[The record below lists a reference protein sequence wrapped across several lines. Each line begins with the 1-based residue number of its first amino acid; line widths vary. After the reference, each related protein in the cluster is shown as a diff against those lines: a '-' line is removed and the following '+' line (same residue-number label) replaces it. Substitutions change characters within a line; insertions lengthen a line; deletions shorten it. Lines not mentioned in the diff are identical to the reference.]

1 MIGAARSPGGSVAA
15 VVPELPHHSAD
26 VNRDDGAASSGL
38 ILSER
43 YRLDQRLAIGG
54 MAEVWEGTDLLLERK
69 VAVKVLHR
77 HLQADPAFVERFRRE
92 ALAVARLHHP
102 GIVGVYDTSS
112 DADLEAI
119 ILELVRGPT
128 LRHHL
133 DASGP
138 LSPLETVE
146 IGISLSGAL
155 VVAHAAGLVHRDI
168 KPANVLL
175 GDERTML
182 TDFGI
187 AKALDA
193 SEHTATGTMLGS
205 AGYLAPEQVD
215 GRAVDARSDLF
226 SLGVVLYECATAQRP
241 WDADNA
247 AAVALARLR
256 EPPPALRSVDSSVP
270 AELEE
275 IVLWCLAREPE
286 ERPQNATD
294 LREALGQARRAL
306 GGGNRPADAMAAPV
320 ARRGPDAPRPRDDAD
335 ATTVGRAH
343 HSPATGATSVGR
355 APSQP
360 VPPTEPDRP
369 ASRRRWIAPTAMLL
383 VLAVAVGVAALLI
396 VDTDPG
402 REVLG
407 RVDNELAGTSAE
419 ISDVVPFDPE
429 GSGEPGE
436 NDDLAPNAWDGD
448 PSTQWQTVGYDER
461 TFGIKRGVG
470 LVVELG
476 EPAELR
482 RLRASSPTQG
492 WAAAAYVAEEP
503 GEVLEDWGEPVDEQR
518 GIAGDVELDL
528 GGEQGR
534 FVLLWITDLGDGPPR
549 HRTEISDLAVES

>member
-1 MIGAARSPGGSVAA
+1 M
-15 VVPELPHHSAD
+15 PELPHHPAD
-26 VNRDDGAASSGL
+26 VTRDDGAASSGL

-54 MAEVWEGTDLLLERK
+54 MAEVWEGTDLLLQRK

-119 ILELVRGPT
+119 VLELVRGPT

-133 DASGP
+133 DAAGP

-155 VVAHAAGLVHRDI
+155 VVAHTAGLVHRDI
-168 KPANVLL
+168 KPANILL

-226 SLGVVLYECATAQRP
+226 SVGVVLYECATGQRP

-256 EPPPALRSVDSSVP
+256 EPPPTLRSVDPSVP

-275 IVLWCLAREPE
+275 IVLWCLARAPE
-286 ERPQNATD
+286 ERPRTAAD
-294 LREALGQARRAL
+294 LRDALGRARRAL
-306 GGGNRPADAMAAPV
+306 GGGADRAADAMADRT
-320 ARRGPDAPRPRDDAD
+320 ARRERHTTAPQDGTD
-335 ATTVGRAH
+335 ATTVAPAP
-343 HSPATGATSVGR
+343 HSPTTAATGAATSVGR

-360 VPPTEPDRP
+360 VPPKEPERSP
-369 ASRRRWIAPTAMLL
+369 SRRRWVAPTATLL

-407 RVDNELAGTSAE
+407 RVDNGLTGTTAE
-419 ISDVVPFDPE
+419 IADVVPFDPE

-470 LVVELG
+470 LIVELG

-482 RLRASSPTQG
+482 RLRVSSPTQG
-492 WAAAAYVAEEP
+492 WAGAAYVAEER
-503 GEVLEDWGEPVDEQR
+503 GEVLEDWGEPVDQQS

-534 FVLLWITDLGDGPPR
+534 FVLLWITDLGEGPPR